1 MYIMED
7 TLQSA
12 LSSSHHIGEDN
23 IIDGDR
29 LRKFWRLNDK
39 NADCEFR
46 SSLWP
51 MLSLPQKVQLLAR

>member
-1 MYIMED
+1 MHITED

-12 LSSSHHIGEDN
+12 LSSSHYIEEDN
-23 IIDGDR
+23 IIEGDR
-29 LRKFWRLNDK
+29 LTKFWWLNDK

-46 SSLWP
+46 SP